1 VGVVRVIVKARLT
14 EFADAHAA
22 ARASLSTWYSI
33 VRRASWR
40 SFNDVRLTFAS
51 ADRVRLEH
59 GNVIT
64 IFNVG
69 GNDYRVL
76 THIKFNTRCVYVKR
90 VLTHAE
96 YDDETWKE
104 TLDHAEED

>member
-1 VGVVRVIVKARLT
+1 MRVIVKARLT
-14 EFADAHAA
+14 EFADVHAD
-22 ARASLSTWYSI
+22 ARRALTIWYSI

-40 SFNDVRLTFAS
+40 SFSDVRRTFGS
-51 ADRVRLEH
+51 ADRVTLDR

-64 IFNVG
+64 IFDVG
-69 GNDYRVL
+69 GNRFRVL
-76 THIKFNTRCVYVKR
+76 THIKFNTRRVYIKQ

-104 TLDHAEED
+104 TLDHAP

>member
-1 VGVVRVIVKARLT
+1 MRVIVKARLM
-14 EFADAHAA
+14 EFADVHAA
-22 ARASLSTWYSI
+22 ARAPLSTWCSI

-40 SFNDVRLTFAS
+40 SFDDVRRTFAS
-51 ADRVRLEH
+51 ADRVALEH

-69 GNDYRVL
+69 GNNYRVL
-76 THIKFNTRCVYVKR
+76 TYVKFNTRCVYIKR

-96 YDDETWKE
+96 YDEETWKE
-104 TLDHAEED
+104 TLDHGEES